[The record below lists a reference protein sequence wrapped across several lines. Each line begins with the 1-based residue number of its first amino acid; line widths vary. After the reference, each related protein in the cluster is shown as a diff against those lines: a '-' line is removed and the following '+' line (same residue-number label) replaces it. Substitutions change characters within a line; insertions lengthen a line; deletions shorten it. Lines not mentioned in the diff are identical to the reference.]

1 MRLSQLTTISLLAAL
16 AVVGRIFFQFLPNIQ
31 PVSSIII
38 LSAFYLGPLAG
49 VLLAITAA
57 YVSNL
62 ALGVG
67 IWTIWQIISWGIIG
81 LIVGFIGMK
90 CWNKPF
96 MVVLT
101 ISLISG
107 YVYGFILSLGTY
119 TYSGTFF
126 AYYIAGLPFDT
137 LHAIGNVIFTILLY
151 PFLAKN
157 LPKQALS

>member
-1 MRLSQLTTISLLAAL
+1 
-16 AVVGRIFFQFLPNIQ
+16 
-31 PVSSIII
+31 
-38 LSAFYLGPLAG
+38 
-49 VLLAITAA
+49 
-57 YVSNL
+57 
-62 ALGVG
+62 
-67 IWTIWQIISWGIIG
+67 
-81 LIVGFIGMK
+81 
-90 CWNKPF
+90 